1 MALRSLLGRGRDRLG
16 NERYR
21 AQNDVMNPDYYS
33 PLENL
38 RLVRITESWICYLLQ
53 LPIPTNFS
61 FVSLLMSKCWS

>member
-38 RLVRITESWICYLLQ
+38 RLVRITESWIC
-53 LPIPTNFS
+53 
-61 FVSLLMSKCWS
+61 